1 MVELGQMVQALGV
14 FVKPTGR
21 KDNIIAAIV
30 SYYIKR
36 LKEDFAKLGAPPKE
50 TDTNVEENKDGD
62 PKIVFE
68 LKKPS
73 SLVEAP
79 TAKEDH
85 AVAAT
90 TNEDNIKQTNRIS
103 RRDDKRLDYDYR
115 ANRKYYS
122 RKFGDT
128 EFFTGDYNNLD
139 HPARKHK
146 SRNHRSYDQV
156 DDYYSYN
163 QVEDHRHHQRRGH
176 GHAQYTSA
184 NAYNKFK
191 IPDGLYRY

>member
-1 MVELGQMVQALGV
+1 MSQVVIVQGDRKSKLGNFTMVELGQMVQALGV

-21 KDNIIAAIV
+21 KDDIIATIV

-62 PKIVFE
+62 PKIAFE

-79 TAKEDH
+79 TTKEDYT
-85 AVAAT
+85 VAAT
-90 TNEDNIKQTNRIS
+90 TNEDNIKQTNYIS
-103 RRDDKRLDYDYR
+103 RRDDERLDHDYR
-115 ANRKYYS
+115 ANRKHHS

-128 EFFTGDYNNLD
+128 EFFTGDHDNLD
-139 HPARKHK
+139 HPA
-146 SRNHRSYDQV
+146 
-156 DDYYSYN
+156 
-163 QVEDHRHHQRRGH
+163 
-176 GHAQYTSA
+176 
-184 NAYNKFK
+184 
-191 IPDGLYRY
+191 